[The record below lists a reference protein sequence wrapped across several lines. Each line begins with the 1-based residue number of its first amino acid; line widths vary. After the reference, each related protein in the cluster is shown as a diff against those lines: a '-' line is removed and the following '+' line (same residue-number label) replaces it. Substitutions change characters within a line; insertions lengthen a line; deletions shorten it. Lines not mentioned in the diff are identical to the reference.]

1 EPSPTDDAADAAD
14 FARFIAGQD
23 PADAAAARWLVRQ
36 LAGLTPEETAERD
49 AWLAA
54 DPAHA
59 RAWQAL
65 NDVWGRMDDLPPDGV
80 NALRT
85 HLPSALPAA
94 SSATAPAPLAPPGNA
109 AIPATPAAP
118 AAAPAWPDMAAA
130 PPAPPALSPLPPK
143 PQAAPMPPPGRPA
156 KPGWLATLV
165 RPLAL
170 AAVASLVVGA
180 GWQIWLRQP
189 LFSHHYAT
197 ARGQQ
202 QEIRLPDGSA
212 LHLDTATRANVTYY
226 RQRREVQLTE
236 GQARFSVQARPGQP
250 FHVQAGPLRVSVLGT
265 RFAVRH
271 TQTGLGQG
279 GASVAVEEGR
289 VRVTH
294 ITRATPPAAGATTP
308 GDSESLHSLS
318 SIELG
323 AGQAIAIGADG
334 QLGPVQRLPAA
345 SAAAWREGR
354 VSFSG
359 EPLAQ
364 ALAEFERYGPT
375 RLIIRDPAVAAL
387 RVHGSFSLHR
397 VDAFARAL
405 PHVLPVRLQAAPGGQ
420 IEIVRR

>member
-1 EPSPTDDAADAAD
+1 MSAARTPTPPPPAPPAGGSEGVPFAPPHIPGPCPEPPPPDDAADAAD

-36 LAGLTPEETAERD
+36 LAGLTPEEAAERD

-65 NDVWGRMDDLPPDGV
+65 NEVWGRMDELPPDGV
-80 NALRT
+80 NALR
-85 HLPSALPAA
+85 A
-94 SSATAPAPLAPPGNA
+94 SSCA
-109 AIPATPAAP
+109 AAP

-130 PPAPPALSPLPPK
+130 PPAPPDLPPK

-156 KPGWLATLV
+156 KPGWLATLA

-180 GWQIWLRQP
+180 GWQVWLRQP
-189 LFSHHYAT
+189 LFSQHYAT

-212 LHLDTATRANVTYY
+212 LHLDTATRASVTYD
-226 RQRREVQLTE
+226 RQRREIQLTE

-271 TQTGLGQG
+271 TQSGLGQG
-279 GASVAVEEGR
+279 GASLAVEEGR
-289 VRVTH
+289 VRVAVTLP
-294 ITRATPPAAGATTP
+294 APPPGGTPNMHGPSG
-308 GDSESLHSLS
+308 
-318 SIELG
+318 IELG

-387 RVHGSFSLHR
+387 RVHGSFSLNR